1 MNGSLDP
8 GAAIERIEAFAAN
21 LAQRSSGRTRLLPVT
36 KAFPI
41 VAVEAVRRA
50 GLREVGENYAQEL
63 LAKHGDP
70 VGGGPGDMA
79 WHLVGRLQRN
89 KVRRLAGIV
98 ALWQTIDRVELL
110 DEVARRDPT
119 AKVLVQVDAV
129 GRPGRGGCSP
139 GEVEGLVAHGTDL
152 GLEVRGLMT
161 VGAPGEVDATRDV
174 FTTVADLAES
184 LGLPEVSMGMTDDF
198 EIAIDCGSTLVRVG
212 RALFGDRPTT

>member
-8 GAAIERIEAFAAN
+8 GAAIERIEAFSAN
-21 LAQRSSGRTRLLPVT
+21 LAKRSSGRTRLLPVT

-41 VAVEAVRRA
+41 AAVEAVRRA
-50 GLREVGENYAQEL
+50 GLREVGETYAQGL
-63 LAKHGDP
+63 LAKHGNP

-129 GRPGRGGCSP
+129 GHPGRGGCSP

-184 LGLPEVSMGMTDDF
+184 LGLPEVSMGITDDF